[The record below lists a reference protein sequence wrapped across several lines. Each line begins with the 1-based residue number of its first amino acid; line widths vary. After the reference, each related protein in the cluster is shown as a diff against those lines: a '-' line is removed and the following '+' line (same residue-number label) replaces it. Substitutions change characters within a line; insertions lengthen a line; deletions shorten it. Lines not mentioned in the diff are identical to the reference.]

1 MGTTATERPQ
11 TRSKLA
17 RMAGIGPVSPVS
29 ILGGLLV
36 GYATFG
42 ILLAAAVALLQGRS
56 STFDLTQGW
65 EKLGAGGGILIGVL
79 LFFAYLLAG
88 YMTGRM
94 AWRQGVLHGIGV
106 FVGSLV
112 VGAVIVAVV
121 RAVTTPK
128 DVKAISDA
136 LHSFGIPTTRSKWRD
151 VNSVLPIASVVGMF
165 LGSVLGAVAGER
177 WYTRISRRV
186 LTAEAGEV
194 DVRESHSH
202 AAVAEHSAA
211 ETNGARNGNG
221 ARKGNGAD
229 ADTDDIDDLTKDEL
243 YQRAQEAD
251 IPGRSQMNKEEL
263 KEALQKQG

>member
-1 MGTTATERPQ
+1 MGTTATEKPQ

-36 GYATFG
+36 GYAAFG
-42 ILLAAAVALLQGRS
+42 ILLGATVALLDARS

-79 LFFAYLLAG
+79 LFLAYLLAG

-121 RAVTTPK
+121 KAVTAPK
-128 DVKAISDA
+128 DVKAITDA
-136 LHSFGIPTTRSKWRD
+136 LHSFGIPTTRSQWGE
-151 VNSVLPIASVVGMF
+151 VNSVLPIASLVGMF

-186 LTAEAGEV
+186 LMAEAGEV
-194 DVRESHSH
+194 DVREPHTH
-202 AAVAEHSAA
+202 TAVAECNGAG

-221 ARKGNGAD
+221 AHA
-229 ADTDDIDDLTKDEL
+229 DDIDDLTKEEL
-243 YQRAQEAD
+243 YQRAQERD
-251 IPGRSQMNKEEL
+251 IPGRSQMNKDEL
-263 KEALQKQG
+263 KEALEKQG

>member
-36 GYATFG
+36 GYAAFG
-42 ILLAAAVALLQGRS
+42 ILLGAAVALLQGRS
-56 STFDLTQGW
+56 STLDLTQGW
-65 EKLGAGGGILIGVL
+65 EKLGAGGGVLIGVL
-79 LFFAYLLAG
+79 LFLAYLLAG

-106 FVGSLV
+106 FVASLV

-121 RAVTTPK
+121 KAVTAPK
-128 DVKAISDA
+128 DVKAITDA

-151 VNSVLPIASVVGMF
+151 VDSVLPIASVVGMF

-177 WYTRISRRV
+177 WYTRVSRRV
-186 LTAEAGEV
+186 LAAEAGEI
-194 DVRESHSH
+194 DVREPHSTPPSPNRTVRV
-202 AAVAEHSAA
+202 AATASGTATAPATGTAPRATTSTTSRRKSSTSGPRSATSPA
-211 ETNGARNGNG
+211 GPR
-221 ARKGNGAD
+221 
-229 ADTDDIDDLTKDEL
+229 
-243 YQRAQEAD
+243 
-251 IPGRSQMNKEEL
+251 
-263 KEALQKQG
+263 

>member
-1 MGTTATERPQ
+1 MGTTATEKPQ

-36 GYATFG
+36 GYAAFG
-42 ILLAAAVALLQGRS
+42 ILLGAAVALLHGRS
-56 STFDLTQGW
+56 STLDLTQGW
-65 EKLGAGGGILIGVL
+65 EKLGAGGGVLIGVL
-79 LFFAYLLAG
+79 LFLAYLLAG

-121 RAVTTPK
+121 KAVTTPK
-128 DVKAISDA
+128 DVKAITDA

-151 VNSVLPIASVVGMF
+151 VDSVLPIASVVGMF

-186 LTAEAGEV
+186 LTAEAGEI
-194 DVRESHSH
+194 DVREPHSH
-202 AAVAEHSAA
+202 TAVAEHSGAA
-211 ETNGARNGNG
+211 EGNGARNGNG
-221 ARKGNGAD
+221 AD
-229 ADTDDIDDLTKDEL
+229 ADDIDDLTKEEL
-243 YQRAQEAD
+243 YQRAQERD

>member
-1 MGTTATERPQ
+1 MATTATEKPQ

-29 ILGGLLV
+29 ILGGVLV
-36 GYATFG
+36 GYAAFG
-42 ILLAAAVALLQGRS
+42 ILLGAAIGLLHGRS

-65 EKLGAGGGILIGVL
+65 EKLGAGGGVLIGVL
-79 LFFAYLLAG
+79 FLLAYLLAG

-112 VGAVIVAVV
+112 VGAIVVGVV
-121 RAVTTPK
+121 KATTTGK
-128 DVKAISDA
+128 DVKAITDA
-136 LHSFGIPTTRSKWRD
+136 LHSLGIPTTRKGWRD
-151 VNSVLPIASVVGMF
+151 VDMVLPIASLVGMF

-186 LTAEAGEV
+186 LVAEAGEI
-194 DVRESHSH
+194 DVREPHSH
-202 AAVAEHSAA
+202 TVAA
-211 ETNGARNGNG
+211 TNGNGNGNG
-221 ARKGNGAD
+221 AGRRSAPERD
-229 ADTDDIDDLTKDEL
+229 VDEPDIDELTKEEL
-243 YQRAQEAD
+243 YQRAQERD

>member
-1 MGTTATERPQ
+1 MGTTVTEKPQ

-29 ILGGLLV
+29 ILGGVLV
-36 GYATFG
+36 GYAAFG
-42 ILLAAAVALLQGRS
+42 ILLGAASALLHHRS
-56 STFDLTQGW
+56 ATLDPTQGW

-79 LFFAYLLAG
+79 LFLGYLLAG

-112 VGAVIVAVV
+112 IGAIIVGVV
-121 RAVTTPK
+121 RSLTTPK
-128 DVKAISDA
+128 DVKSVTDA
-136 LHSFGIPTTRSKWRD
+136 LHNLGIPTTRSGWRD
-151 VNSVLPIASVVGMF
+151 VDSVLPIASVVGMF

-186 LTAEAGEV
+186 LVAEAGEI
-194 DVRESHSH
+194 DVREPHSH
-202 AAVAEHSAA
+202 AAVAEGNGAGDG
-211 ETNGARNGNG
+211 NGARNGNG
-221 ARKGNGAD
+221 AHA
-229 ADTDDIDDLTKDEL
+229 DDIDDLTKEEL
-243 YQRAQEAD
+243 YQRAQERD
-251 IPGRSQMNKEEL
+251 IPGRSQMNKDEL